1 MPMPV
6 DLQLKFKDGGT
17 EMHYIP
23 LDLMYGNK
31 PAEDTI
37 TRKIYP
43 AWKWTDET
51 YVIESDRRLSDI
63 TIAEIDPSQ
72 RLADIERKN
81 NKIKL

>member
-6 DLQLKFKDGGT
+6 DLQLKFKDGSV
-17 EMHYIP
+17 EVHYIP

-31 PAEDTI
+31 PSEDTI
-37 TRKIYP
+37 TRKIYH